1 MAASPSNSVARFS
14 SCVRGYHV
22 YQSIWMPSTGEILDC
37 QREVGNAVDRYAIK
51 VLKNDEI
58 VGHLPK
64 KISMLCSLFIRRGGL
79 IKCEVTGSRRYSQDL
94 VQGGLEIPCDLIFE
108 GNEKDINKLR
118 SLIYLVTL

>member
-1 MAASPSNSVARFS
+1 MAASPSSNVARFS
-14 SCVRGYHV
+14 FCVRGYHV
-22 YQSIWMPSTGEILDC
+22 YQSIWI
-37 QREVGNAVDRYAIK
+37 EVGNAVDRYAIK

-79 IKCEVTGSRRYSQDL
+79 IKCEITGSRRYSQDL

-108 GNEKDINKLR
+108 GNEKDIK
-118 SLIYLVTL
+118 